1 MIKSFAIT
9 TQLNTMKILL
19 KIKIFKL
26 CTPCVYAFASLVYHS
41 FGVLC
46 SRKLFYSIITFL
58 IVNHSPIVLGSSTL
72 DVLASTQLKCFTKV
86 LIHHEVTKYKTIKA
100 NLNSTTQRI
109 IK

>member
-19 KIKIFKL
+19 KIKITKL
-26 CTPCVYAFASLVYHS
+26 CTPCVIAFASLVYHS

-46 SRKLFYSIITFL
+46 SWKLFCSITEFL
-58 IVNHSPIVLGSSTL
+58 IVNHSPIVLGSSAL

-86 LIHHEVTKYKTIKA
+86 L
-100 NLNSTTQRI
+100 
-109 IK
+109 